1 MTALLTFTDDSFQ
14 ADVLDASRER
24 PVLVDFT
31 ATWCG
36 PCKMLNPIVETLN
49 NEWNGSVRVGKLDID
64 DNVQTTSNYAVL
76 GVPTLILFKDGKPV
90 ERLMGYVP
98 KDRILS
104 KLKSHL

>member
-1 MTALLTFTDDSFQ
+1 MATMHKFTDDNFL
-14 ADVLDASRER
+14 ADVVETSRER

-36 PCKMLNPIVETLN
+36 PCKMLAPIVETLN
-49 NEWNGSVRVGKLDID
+49 NEWNGSVSVGKLDID
-64 DNVQTTSNYAVL
+64 DNVQTTSNYGVL
-76 GVPTLILFKDGKPV
+76 GVPTLILFKDGQPV